1 MKLKCPECG
10 APIAEDNVNLKAGIA
25 SCRACDRMFVVTRRG
40 GELIPAPAD
49 KVARKPEPAA
59 QPLEAGPSSFTVA
72 EQDESLAIT
81 FAPCGFGQGW
91 RHLSVAAFGLAFAV
105 VLARSMME
113 YRPLAFPMFLA
124 AAVLIGLIACAVLV
138 AGLYVS
144 LGVGTITLTR
154 TEGIFARRLFGF
166 TWTERAALDADA
178 RVEPFRTRQRTPTEL
193 FACGLVIGG
202 RRYKL
207 FRELGDAE
215 MFRLAEAVNG
225 FLKRV
230 RAEDFSKRL
239 DKKAAPHE

>member
-1 MKLKCPECG
+1 
-10 APIAEDNVNLKAGIA
+10 
-25 SCRACDRMFVVTRRG
+25 
-40 GELIPAPAD
+40 
-49 KVARKPEPAA
+49 
-59 QPLEAGPSSFTVA
+59 
-72 EQDESLAIT
+72 
-81 FAPCGFGQGW
+81 
-91 RHLSVAAFGLAFAV
+91 
-105 VLARSMME
+105 
-113 YRPLAFPMFLA
+113 MFLA
-124 AAVLIGLIACAVLV
+124 AAVLIGLIAVAVLV

-154 TEGIFARRLFGF
+154 TEGVFARRLFGF

-230 RAEDFSKRL
+230 RAEDFSRRL
-239 DKKAAPHE
+239 DKKAAAAE